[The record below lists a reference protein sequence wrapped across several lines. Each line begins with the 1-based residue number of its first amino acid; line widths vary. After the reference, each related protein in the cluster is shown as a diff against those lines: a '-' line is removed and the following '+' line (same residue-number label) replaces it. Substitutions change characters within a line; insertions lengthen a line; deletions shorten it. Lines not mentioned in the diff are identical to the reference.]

1 MFSEKKLNKT
11 TRTQRNTIASTTII
25 IGNIS
30 SDGDFRIDGKVEGN
44 IKTSGR
50 LIIGQEGCVKGSVD
64 CSNADIE
71 GKMSGKLTC
80 TNTLSL
86 MASSVVEGEVFLE
99 KLAVEP
105 GATLNATCNMK
116 SIKALS
122 SDTTEEISE
131 KSVS

>member
-25 IGNIS
+25 IGDIS